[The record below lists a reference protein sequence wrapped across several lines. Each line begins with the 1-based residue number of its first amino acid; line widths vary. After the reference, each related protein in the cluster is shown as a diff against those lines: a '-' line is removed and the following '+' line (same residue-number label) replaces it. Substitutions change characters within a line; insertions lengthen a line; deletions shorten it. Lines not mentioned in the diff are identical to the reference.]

1 MIDPYVLLGMM
12 ALLPLLEAVN
22 SLIEFAQRRDIFI
35 CDFVA
40 ALETCHNQLFTYY
53 MNQDTRWRRDDFHSF
68 NQLIACSHESILLKW
83 DANLNLQ
90 EEHLCFI
97 FGNSEV
103 AAVDDIK
110 TDVSGA

>member
-53 MNQDTRWRRDDFHSF
+53 MNQDTRIYRKSTCALFLGTQRL
-68 NQLIACSHESILLKW
+68 QLCMTASLLQGHH
-83 DANLNLQ
+83 LQ
-90 EEHLCFI
+90 DWWMTSRLMYQVLDC
-97 FGNSEV
+97 
-103 AAVDDIK
+103 
-110 TDVSGA
+110 